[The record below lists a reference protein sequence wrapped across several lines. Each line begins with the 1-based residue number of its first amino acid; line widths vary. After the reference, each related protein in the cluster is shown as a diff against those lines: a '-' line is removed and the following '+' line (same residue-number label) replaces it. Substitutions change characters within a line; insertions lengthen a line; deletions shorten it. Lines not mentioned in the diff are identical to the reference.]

1 MAYPAVRPLPKLPLP
16 TSTARH
22 GPYLLVRVCVR
33 PERRR
38 AQSCA
43 IALRSPAPERSSD
56 LKRYSPDIL
65 LLRACSKKIPP
76 TRAPGKNVLCRGYPV
91 CGAGLHAL
99 AHALGSLDPCG
110 VTCDDG
116 GKYAVCLHSS
126 SPMQLRPVQTHV
138 PVPCAVASGKM
149 QFENVAREWRCKW
162 KDDGGG
168 NAACET
174 PVPRGG
180 KWARTQRPAAPR
192 TAQGC
197 CAPRPA

>member
-1 MAYPAVRPLPKLPLP
+1 MNKDSPGMNSLAKRVPLQREGY
-16 TSTARH
+16 SF
-22 GPYLLVRVCVR
+22 GVLLEKGSEMSGLSV
-33 PERRR
+33 
-38 AQSCA
+38 
-43 IALRSPAPERSSD
+43 
-56 LKRYSPDIL
+56 
-65 LLRACSKKIPP
+65 
-76 TRAPGKNVLCRGYPV
+76 G
-91 CGAGLHAL
+91 GAGLHAL